1 VSVKEPMMRSQ
12 LSTRTPGLV
21 SMVGFLCL
29 GFAMEAAAIVG
40 APLTPVSV
48 AGVAR
53 RTTRRVVVASAATT
67 SAATTSAATASAAS
81 ANAAAQSAQASA
93 AQAQSASQASAAQAQ
108 AAQQQ
113 AQAAQAQAQAA
124 QAAAARPAGAP
135 AVGSVVSA
143 LPAGCVA
150 TPKDG
155 VEYQNCAGVYYRA
168 AFQGS
173 NLVYVVQAP

>member
-1 VSVKEPMMRSQ
+1 MRSQ

-67 SAATTSAATASAAS
+67 SAATASAAS
-81 ANAAAQSAQASA
+81 AQAAAQSAQASA
-93 AQAQSASQASAAQAQ
+93 AQAQSASQASAA
-108 AAQQQ
+108 Q

-143 LPAGCVA
+143 LPAGCVSA
-150 TPKDG
+150 PTGG
-155 VEYQNCAGVYYRA
+155 VEYQNCGGVYYRA
-168 AFQGS
+168 AFQGN
-173 NLVYVVQAP
+173 NLVYVVEAP

>member
-1 VSVKEPMMRSQ
+1 MRSQ
-12 LSTRTPGLV
+12 LSTRTPGLAL
-21 SMVGFLCL
+21 MAGFFCL

>member
-1 VSVKEPMMRSQ
+1 MKIQ
-12 LSTRTPGLV
+12 LNTRTPGVAL
-21 SMVGFLCL
+21 MAGALCL
-29 GFAMEAAAIVG
+29 GFAIEAAAIVG

-93 AQAQSASQASAAQAQ
+93 AQAQAAQA
-108 AAQQQ
+108 Q

-135 AVGSVVSA
+135 PIGSVVSA
-143 LPAGCVA
+143 LPSGCVSA
-150 TPKDG
+150 PKGG
-155 VEYQNCAGVYYRA
+155 VEYQNCGGVYYRA

>member
-1 VSVKEPMMRSQ
+1 MMRTKT
-12 LSTRTPGLV
+12 STRTPGLAL
-21 SMVGFLCL
+21 MAGFLCL
-29 GFAMEAAAIVG
+29 GLAADAAAIVG

-67 SAATTSAATASAAS
+67 SAASASAAS

-108 AAQQQ
+108 AAQAQ
-113 AQAAQAQAQAA
+113 AQAATASAASA

-135 AVGSVVSA
+135 AVGSVVA
-143 LPAGCVA
+143 TLPAGCVPA
-150 TPKDG
+150 QKDG
-155 VEYQNCAGVYYRA
+155 VEYQNCGGVYYRA

-173 NLVYVVQAP
+173 NLVYVVQ

>member
-1 VSVKEPMMRSQ
+1 MMRSQ
-12 LSTRTPGLV
+12 TSTRTPGLAL
-21 SMVGFLCL
+21 MAGFFCL

-67 SAATTSAATASAAS
+67 SAATASAAS
-81 ANAAAQSAQASA
+81 AQAAAQSAQASA
-93 AQAQSASQASAAQAQ
+93 AQAQSASQASAA
-108 AAQQQ
+108 Q

-143 LPAGCVA
+143 LPAGCVSA
-150 TPKDG
+150 PTGG
-155 VEYQNCAGVYYRA
+155 VEYQNCGGVYYRA
-168 AFQGS
+168 AFQGN

>member
-1 VSVKEPMMRSQ
+1 MRSQ
-12 LSTRTPGLV
+12 LSTRTTGV
-21 SMVGFLCL
+21 AMMAGFFCL

-67 SAATTSAATASAAS
+67 SAATTSAATASAA
-81 ANAAAQSAQASA
+81 SAQASA

-143 LPAGCVA
+143 LPAGCVSA
-150 TPKDG
+150 PTGG
-155 VEYQNCAGVYYRA
+155 VEYQNCGGVYYRA
-168 AFQGS
+168 AFQGN

>member
-1 VSVKEPMMRSQ
+1 MMRSQ
-12 LSTRTPGLV
+12 LSTRTPGLAL
-21 SMVGFLCL
+21 MAGFFCL

-108 AAQQQ
+108 AAQ
-113 AQAAQAQAQAA
+113 AQAQAA

-135 AVGSVVSA
+135 AVGSVVST
-143 LPAGCVA
+143 LPAGCVSA
-150 TPKDG
+150 PKGG
-155 VEYQNCAGVYYRA
+155 VEYQNCGGVYYRA
-168 AFQGS
+168 AFQGN
-173 NLVYVVQAP
+173 NLVYVVEAP

>member
-1 VSVKEPMMRSQ
+1 MRSQ
-12 LSTRTPGLV
+12 LSTRTPGLAL
-21 SMVGFLCL
+21 MAGFFCL

-67 SAATTSAATASAAS
+67 SAATTSAASASAAS

>member
-1 VSVKEPMMRSQ
+1 MRSQ
-12 LSTRTPGLV
+12 LSTRTPGLAL
-21 SMVGFLCL
+21 MAGFFCL

-124 QAAAARPAGAP
+124 QAAQAAAARPAGAP

-155 VEYQNCAGVYYRA
+155 VEYQNCGGVYYRA

>member
-1 VSVKEPMMRSQ
+1 MMRSQ
-12 LSTRTPGLV
+12 LIIRTPGLV
-21 SMVGFLCL
+21 LMAGFFCL

-81 ANAAAQSAQASA
+81 AQAAAQSAQASA
-93 AQAQSASQASAAQAQ
+93 AQAQSASQASAA
-108 AAQQQ
+108 Q

-135 AVGSVVSA
+135 AVGSVVST
-143 LPAGCVA
+143 LPAGCVSA
-150 TPKDG
+150 PKGG
-155 VEYQNCAGVYYRA
+155 VEYQNCGGVYYRA
-168 AFQGS
+168 AFQGN